1 MPTDPPGSEGAI
13 TGSVIHVDDGQSV
26 AIYRR
31 HGVCWVADFQW
42 GAGQLVDAASW
53 FRLHAGVLRY
63 SHGRRAAALESMA
76 PISPQLAE
84 QIERLHRSANPA
96 APDRPESF
104 PAPTVESSLAEPR
117 RGSGRGARRVNSGRP
132 STSVIDARVV
142 TPSPLPLIPLGDR
155 S

>member
-1 MPTDPPGSEGAI
+1 MHTDSPGYEGAI
-13 TGSVIHVDDGQSV
+13 SGGVIHVDDGKSV

-31 HGVCWVADFQW
+31 HGMCWVADFQW

-53 FRLHAGVLRY
+53 FRFHAGVLRY
-63 SHGRRAAALESMA
+63 SHSRRATALESMA

-104 PAPTVESSLAEPR
+104 PAPTMESGLAEPR
-117 RGSGRGARRVNSGRP
+117 RESERGATTDQFRQAVNRR
-132 STSVIDARVV
+132 D
-142 TPSPLPLIPLGDR
+142 
-155 S
+155 